1 MKKKKLYL
9 DFNILIYLKD
19 NQDDNLRSII
29 EYYRNRDYLIVFSP
43 AHIEEIAV
51 SEKRD
56 NQPKDK
62 INKDLEFIS
71 ELTNNNALRPIT
83 RNNCI
88 LFLETPNECYER
100 VIKDYSKNDFA
111 ELIEEAVLYDAHTNP
126 LSELKE
132 MNNKSPEDILKD
144 IKVKKHILQKLVENN
159 IIEKKHV
166 KKALQWKFKD
176 IQSKFYIFESYVD
189 MSARYLEKLGFF
201 REKKKKYRSRLHDV
215 SHIIY
220 SSYCDIFITND
231 KKLYNKTKAIYSL
244 LKIDTK
250 IYMKDEFVKMY
261 NKSLERNS
269 LP

>member
-9 DFNILIYLKD
+9 DFNVLIYLKD
-19 NQDDNLRSII
+19 NQDDNLTSLI
-29 EYYRNRDYLIVFSP
+29 EDYRNKDYLIVFSP

-71 ELTNNNALRPIT
+71 KLTNNNALRPIT
-83 RNNCI
+83 KNNCV
-88 LFLETPNECYER
+88 LFSETPNECYER
-100 VIKDYSKNDFA
+100 VIKDYSRNDFA

-126 LSELKE
+126 LSEPKK
-132 MNNKSPEDILKD
+132 MNNKPAEDILKD
-144 IKVKKHILQKLVENN
+144 IKVRKYILQKLVENN
-159 IIEKKHV
+159 IIEKKHI
-166 KKALQWKFKD
+166 KKALRWEFKD

-189 MSARYLEKLGFF
+189 MSARHLEKLGFF
-201 REKKKKYRSRLHDV
+201 REKKQKYRSRLHDV

-231 KKLYNKTKAIYSL
+231 KNLYNKAKAIYSL
-244 LKIDTK
+244 LKIDTE
-250 IYMKDEFVKMY
+250 IYMKDEFIEMY
-261 NKSLERNS
+261 NNTSDDE
-269 LP
+269 